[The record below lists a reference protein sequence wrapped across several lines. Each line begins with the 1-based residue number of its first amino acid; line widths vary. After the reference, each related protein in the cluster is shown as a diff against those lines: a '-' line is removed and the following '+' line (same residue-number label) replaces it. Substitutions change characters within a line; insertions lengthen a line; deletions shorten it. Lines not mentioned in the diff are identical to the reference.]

1 MALIDEYMQLKII
14 FISSMYIFWAFVGAL
29 SVAYTVMSAQEAG
42 DNVLRQ
48 IFAMSEE
55 DARDFVYTWYYA
67 IFLWGYGLLNGLY
80 AYVTALLAPNQAKY
94 EFELEE

>member
-1 MALIDEYMQLKII
+1 M
-14 FISSMYIFWAFVGAL
+14 
-29 SVAYTVMSAQEAG
+29 
-42 DNVLRQ
+42 LRQ
-48 IFAMSEE
+48 IFAMSET
-55 DARDFVYTWYYA
+55 DARDFVYTWYCA